1 MKITEKKFKVMQ
13 LTDNRQDYVVLEMF
27 YILGFNFSYV
37 FHYNDNK
44 AFKSVFL
51 AIKAKDRLRQLE
63 NRLQVKRNLIIITLI
78 ILLCILIT
86 MALR

>member
-37 FHYNDNK
+37 FHYNNNK

-63 NRLQVKRNLIIITLI
+63 NRLQVKRDLIIITLI
-78 ILLCILIT
+78 ILLCILIIKV
-86 MALR
+86 LR

>member
-44 AFKSVFL
+44 AFKSVFS
-51 AIKAKDRLRQLE
+51 AIKAKDRLVAQE
-63 NRLQVKRNLIIITLI
+63 KKKQVKRNLTLITLTI
-78 ILLCILIT
+78 ILCVSTI
-86 MALR
+86 MALK

>member
-37 FHYNDNK
+37 FHYNNNK

-78 ILLCILIT
+78 ILLCILIIKV
-86 MALR
+86 LR